1 MEKINKIKKIKN
13 FLRQLYKILRRKNKR
28 GFFRVLNFENI

>member
-1 MEKINKIKKIKN
+1 MKKINKIKKIKN
-13 FLRQLYKILRRKNKR
+13 FLRQLYKKNKR